1 MYYEINESAA
11 RLAHDNMSMRDYIPN
26 SATSEYR
33 AAVDRAAAVL
43 EEVKAKCKTQ
53 AQRERAEY
61 YFRPLRQEAGTGH
74 QPGKRHRHSMPV
86 CTYCRAIFLQFPS
99 AQKGKAGCRLG
110 SKPRQLRESRPL
122 SPPAQN
128 RAHSRRQVKAT
139 RKRCNTCKQ
148 EVWQGWN
155 LPTLK

>member
-1 MYYEINESAA
+1 MYYPIDEGTA

-61 YFRPLRQEAGTGH
+61 YFDLYAKKLAQAINQENAIGTRCPSVLISGASNFAKRKSRLP
-74 QPGKRHRHSMPV
+74 PGKQTAPTSRKQTTI
-86 CTYCRAIFLQFPS
+86 CTC
-99 AQKGKAGCRLG
+99 
-110 SKPRQLRESRPL
+110 SKPRTFKASSQ
-122 SPPAQN
+122 
-128 RAHSRRQVKAT
+128 AT
-139 RKRCNTCKQ
+139 RNRWNTCKQ
-148 EVWQGWN
+148 SLQGWN